1 MKISMLQRIAVVLT
15 LIALTALVGC
25 GGKTVTRV
33 DTGEEID
40 LSGNWNDVDS
50 QKVAGELVEQITAAA
65 WVENHIEQTGERPT
79 IIVGSIRNKTVEHIP
94 MKTLTADLERAFINS
109 GRVNVVASP
118 EERDQ
123 VRQERAEQ
131 QDHAS
136 QETMAQWGREHGADY
151 MLLGELNT
159 IIDREGSDEVKFY
172 QTDTYLVDLESNIKV
187 WAGQTK
193 TKKVI
198 SNSNYRG

>member
-1 MKISMLQRIAVVLT
+1 MRMRLILAAVVL
-15 LIALTALVGC
+15 LAAALAGC

-33 DTGEEID
+33 DSGEQID
-40 LSGNWNDVDS
+40 LSGNWNDIDS
-50 QKVAGELVEQITAAA
+50 QNVAADLVDQITAAA
-65 WVENHIEQTGERPT
+65 WVENHLEADGTKPAV
-79 IIVGSIRNKTVEHIP
+79 IVGVIRNKTVEHIP

-109 GRVNVVASP
+109 GRVLVVASP
-118 EERDQ
+118 EEREQ

-131 QDHAS
+131 QDFAS
-136 QETMAQWGREHGADY
+136 EETMAAWGREHGADY

-159 IIDREGSDEVKFY
+159 LVDQEGDDQVKFY

-198 SNSNYRG
+198 SNQKYRG

>member
-1 MKISMLQRIAVVLT
+1 VKINMLQRFAVVLT
-15 LIALTALVGC
+15 LVALAAMVGC

>member
-1 MKISMLQRIAVVLT
+1 MTISLQRFTVVLT
-15 LIALTALVGC
+15 IVALASLVGC

-33 DTGEEID
+33 DSGEQID

-50 QKVAGELVEQITAAA
+50 QNVSGDLVEQITAAA
-65 WVENHIEQTGERPT
+65 WVENHIEQSGKRPAV
-79 IIVGSIRNKTVEHIP
+79 IVGVIRNKTVEHIP

-109 GRVNVVASP
+109 GRVSVVASP
-118 EERDQ
+118 EEREQ
-123 VRQERAEQ
+123 IRQERAEQ
-131 QDHAS
+131 QDYAS
-136 QETMAQWGREHGADY
+136 QESMAQWGRELGADY

-172 QTDTYLVDLESNIKV
+172 QTDTYLVDLETNIKV

-198 SNSNYRG
+198 SNKKYRG

>member
-1 MKISMLQRIAVVLT
+1 MRMRLILAAVVL
-15 LIALTALVGC
+15 LAAALAGC

-33 DTGEEID
+33 DSGEQID
-40 LSGNWNDVDS
+40 LSGNWNDIDS
-50 QKVAGELVEQITAAA
+50 QNVAADLVDQITAAA
-65 WVENHIEQTGERPT
+65 WVENHLEADGTKPAV
-79 IIVGSIRNKTVEHIP
+79 IVGVIRNKTVEHIP

-109 GRVNVVASP
+109 GRVLVVASP
-118 EERDQ
+118 EEREQ

-131 QDHAS
+131 QDFAS
-136 QETMAQWGREHGADY
+136 EQTMAAWGREHGADY

-159 IIDREGSDEVKFY
+159 LVDQLGDDQVKFY

-198 SNSNYRG
+198 SNKKYRG